1 MTRKSIRTGIA
12 TYFGGSTLDARNFY
26 RPTPLQAS
34 GLSGVKAYYQYE
46 FEDRDYVEGLTGTPI
61 WGAVMCVDLPQMN
74 ENRHA
79 IGGLGGGILN
89 RPYGVNLFIW
99 ARGTQQYM
107 ETAQA
112 SMDDLI
118 EALVNRLRADPTLGG
133 LVLQAGEGPAGISIS
148 SGVPYGEP
156 PTETRQDAVISFQA
170 NTYPAG

>member
-1 MTRKSIRTGIA
+1 MTRKDIRTGIA
-12 TYFGGSTLDARNFY
+12 KYFGGPTLDARSFY
-26 RPTPLQAS
+26 RPGPLTAS

-46 FEDRDYVEGLTGTPI
+46 FVDRDYVDGLTGSPL
-61 WGAVMCVDLPQMN
+61 WGAVMCVDLPQMT
-74 ENRHA
+74 ENRLA
-79 IGGLGGGILN
+79 IGGILN

-118 EALVNRLRADPTLGG
+118 EATVALLRADPTLGG
-133 LVLQAGEGPAGISIS
+133 LVLQAGEGPSGISIS
-148 SGVPYGEP
+148 SGIPYGEP
-156 PTETRQDAVISFQA
+156 PTETRQDAVISFTA